1 MNIYT
6 VFVSTSIINS
16 TYLPQLET
24 IGTILIVP
32 WQILLILLGFAKL
45 GTKLINLHQ
54 LCEIIFLSF
63 VEIAK

>member
-54 LCEIIFLSF
+54 LCEIIF
-63 VEIAK
+63 